1 MKSDNNYPSKANF
14 FQFGQLYWITIFFSL
29 TSSDF
34 KKILDFKAGSLQ
46 SYRLCILI
54 LIHVNKFPKVIKM
67 DLKRFYTLKYETM
80 TIYIEKLLL
89 KGYIKETEIARKT
102 NIDAYVKQ
110 TAYLITPIGL
120 EAIARFNNHLL
131 NVVGKIS
138 PKNLI

>member
-1 MKSDNNYPSKANF
+1 
-14 FQFGQLYWITIFFSL
+14 
-29 TSSDF
+29 
-34 KKILDFKAGSLQ
+34 
-46 SYRLCILI
+46 
-54 LIHVNKFPKVIKM
+54 
-67 DLKRFYTLKYETM
+67 M